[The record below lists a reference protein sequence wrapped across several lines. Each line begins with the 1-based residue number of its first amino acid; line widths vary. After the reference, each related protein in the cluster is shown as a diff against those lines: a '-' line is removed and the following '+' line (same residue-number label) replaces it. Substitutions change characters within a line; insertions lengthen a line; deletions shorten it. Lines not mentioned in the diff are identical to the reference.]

1 MKDRDIIIIA
11 SQAWDIEIGSNCKN
25 IAIEFAKQNRVLYV
39 NPPLDRITIF
49 KKYKEPSVKKRLE
62 WLKSKNNDLHE
73 IGNNIWTLY
82 PSIIIESI
90 NWLKPGFLYNFLNK
104 INNRRLATQIKK
116 VSEKLSF
123 INIVVFNDSY
133 MFGGFFLKELLL
145 PALHLYYIRDNLI
158 SQPYFKRHGSYLEP
172 QIIEKSDFVFANS
185 TYLQEYASKY
195 NLKSSYVGQGCELD
209 AFENSDRL
217 HIPENLQSISYPI
230 IGYIGFITSMRLD
243 IELLRKLAMS
253 KPNWNIVLVGPTDQK
268 FKESKLGE
276 LNNIHFLG
284 SVANETVPNYI
295 KGFDVCINPQLVN
308 DLTIGNYPRKI
319 DEYLA
324 FGKPVVATHT
334 KTMEIFAAYTYLAD
348 NAQDYLNYI
357 EVALHQNENEII
369 SQRKKFAKSHTWEES
384 VKLIYQEIESKM
396 A

>member
-1 MKDRDIIIIA
+1 MKNRDIIIIA

-25 IAIEFAKQNRVLYV
+25 IALEFAKQNRVLYV

-90 NWLKPGFLYNFLNK
+90 NWLKPGFLYEFFNK

-116 VSEKLSF
+116 ASKMLSF
-123 INIVVFNDSY
+123 NNIVIFNDSN
-133 MFGGFFLKELLL
+133 MFSGLFLKEMLV

-185 TYLQEYASKY
+185 TYLQEYALKY
-195 NLKSSYVGQGCELD
+195 NSKSSYVGQGCELD
-209 AFENSDRL
+209 SFENSDML
-217 HIPENLQSISYPI
+217 NIPENLLSISFPI

-243 IELLRKLAMS
+243 IELLRKLAIS

-268 FKESKLGE
+268 FKESKLSE

-284 SVANETVPNYI
+284 SVATETVPNYI

-324 FGKPVVATHT
+324 LGKPVVATIT
-334 KTMEIFAAYTYLAD
+334 KTMEIFSGYTYLAD
-348 NAQDYLNYI
+348 NEQDYLHYI
-357 EVALHQNENEII
+357 EIALHENDSEICC
-369 SQRKKFAKSHTWEES
+369 QRKKFAKSHTWEES
-384 VKLIYQEIESKM
+384 VRLIYQEIESKI